1 MTLLIAVLLHGEDID
16 LVYFWSS
23 VFMILLP
30 ITVFTALTYFVVRG
44 YRRREQGAGSR
55 ERLWQKSVTAVVAG
69 FQKAFGVSII
79 PSPEGAARPRHA
91 SLRTPVVA
99 EPGL

>member
-30 ITVFTALTYFVVRG
+30 ITIFSVLTYFVVKG
-44 YRRREQGAGSR
+44 YRKREQ
-55 ERLWQKSVTAVVAG
+55 
-69 FQKAFGVSII
+69 KA
-79 PSPEGAARPRHA
+79 RD
-91 SLRTPVVA
+91 
-99 EPGL
+99 